1 MLPPLSCGLAMA
13 SLSRKFIGAVQDE
26 WQMFSDR
33 PRDYSVGAPIGFGA
47 SSIVYD
53 AVYRPPPP
61 QRPIQ
66 CALKV
71 LDLDIL
77 PPRPLSLLQRETQLM
92 SLSKHP
98 NVLRVR
104 GSWIDG
110 HKLHIALRLMNKG
123 SAADIMHY
131 GWPGG
136 MEEEVVKCILKQ
148 ALEGLNYLH
157 VNGFIHRDVKAANL
171 LLDDDGTVLLG
182 DLGVAA
188 SLTEETDT
196 PYWPTPNFE
205 GGTKNPDR
213 VQAPLTSVT
222 GRSRPQVGKRKSFVG
237 TPCWMAPE
245 LIEGKRYDV
254 KADIWSFGITCI
266 ELTQGRP
273 PRSRESPHSVLLQ
286 IVQGKPPTLDRESGV
301 HRYSQTFKD
310 IVDACLTKDPAKR
323 PTAAQLLQTPFFKS
337 AKKKSYLI
345 GTILAGLPPLAVRQE
360 RRQSPP
366 SVTSHGTMDSWDF
379 SLSVVGSIS
388 PSVNGVVNSRV
399 PQGGRNFSSSPSL
412 KGTFELDSFQ
422 RSVLSRKDFH
432 PSIELVTPEDG
443 LEEDL
448 SDPRVTIAAKNPPG
462 TGALLNAVE
471 DAAGLKDEGEQNI
484 PGSLLPPLSSSPSTS
499 SESSRSKSSQMQELE
514 QQPTIPLEDQRVSTS
529 APIPIRRRLRSMSIS
544 LVSSSPHTERPSTAI
559 SATAPSVWGRITRSA
574 SRNVLKGEESPAK
587 DSKMGGIAR
596 FFGRRGSSSSV
607 K

>member
-1 MLPPLSCGLAMA
+1 
-13 SLSRKFIGAVQDE
+13 
-26 WQMFSDR
+26 
-33 PRDYSVGAPIGFGA
+33 
-47 SSIVYD
+47 
-53 AVYRPPPP
+53 
-61 QRPIQ
+61 
-66 CALKV
+66 
-71 LDLDIL
+71 
-77 PPRPLSLLQRETQLM
+77 M

-471 DAAGLKDEGEQNI
+471 DAAGLKDEGEQDI

>member
-1 MLPPLSCGLAMA
+1 MA

-71 LDLDIL
+71 LDLDVL
-77 PPRPLSLLQRETQLM
+77 SPRPLSLLQRETQLM

-196 PYWPTPNFE
+196 PYWPTSNFE
-205 GGTKNPDR
+205 GGMKNPDR

-379 SLSVVGSIS
+379 SLSAIGSIP
-388 PSVNGVVNSRV
+388 PSVNGAVNSRV
-399 PQGGRNFSSSPSL
+399 PQGVRNFSSPPSL
-412 KGTFELDSFQ
+412 KGSFELDSFQ

-432 PSIELVTPEDG
+432 PPIELVTPEDG

-448 SDPRVTIAAKNPPG
+448 SDPRVTIAAKSPSR
-462 TGALLNAVE
+462 TGALLDAVE
-471 DAAGLKDEGEQNI
+471 DAADLKDERERDI

-514 QQPTIPLEDQRVSTS
+514 QQPIIPLEDQRVSTS

-544 LVSSSPHTERPSTAI
+544 FGSSSPHTERPSTAI
-559 SATAPSVWGRITRSA
+559 SATAPSVWGRITR
-574 SRNVLKGEESPAK
+574 NVLKGEEFSAK